1 MKRAAVI
8 VAIVLIA
15 AGVGVAVKKC
25 PPAPVPGA
33 QGPDAPKAVP
43 PVVAPVTPA
52 APPNV
57 APVEVKAAGEAVAK

>member
-8 VAIVLIA
+8 AAIVIVA

-33 QGPDAPKAVP
+33 QGPEAPKAAP
-43 PVVAPVTPA
+43 PVVAPIAPA

>member
-1 MKRAAVI
+1 MKRVAVIFAIVI
-8 VAIVLIA
+8 VAA
-15 AGVGVAVKKC
+15 GVAVKKC

-33 QGPDAPKAVP
+33 QGPEAPKAAP
-43 PVVAPVTPA
+43 SVVAPIAPA

>member
-8 VAIVLIA
+8 AAIITA
-15 AGVGVAVKKC
+15 AGIGVAVKKC

-33 QGPDAPKAVP
+33 QGPEAPKAAP
-43 PVVAPVTPA
+43 PIVAPVAPA

-57 APVEVKAAGEAVAK
+57 APVEIKAVGEAVAK